1 MSECALLFLHFS
13 DSIRTAS
20 IKWLSFKTISSLHK
34 RSAAACGRCQ
44 LEVRDTL
51 FPLLSDQISLSF
63 RFLFLFFLPFW
74 HTIEIQLNLAAP
86 EKFEG
91 FLCRYP
97 VLGSKPIHF
106 LWRRWVHSLTVLNYA
121 VGLRLCKDYGMI
133 QRWIGLW
140 SKVVIEFGS
149 WYPSEWRMES
159 GEWFAPFFFPPWCET
174 KYIHYWRDCVH
185 IKSLPSQRPSHVG
198 V

>member
-1 MSECALLFLHFS
+1 MLAICCGLWTMQGKGARRIISLLFRS
-13 DSIRTAS
+13 NSIPFQFLFAS
-20 IKWLSFKTISSLHK
+20 ILT
-34 RSAAACGRCQ
+34 
-44 LEVRDTL
+44 
-51 FPLLSDQISLSF
+51 
-63 RFLFLFFLPFW
+63 
-74 HTIEIQLNLAAP
+74 HTAEILLNLAAA

-91 FLCRYP
+91 FLWRYP
-97 VLGSKPIHF
+97 VLGTKPIHF

-121 VGLRLCKDYGMI
+121 AGLRLCKDYGVI

-159 GEWFAPFFFPPWCET
+159 GEWFAPFFSWCET